1 MAFQVSA
8 SASDIQDVL
17 KRFDGLR
24 IGVQK
29 KYLRASVNK
38 VTKPYIPE
46 VKALVAKG
54 PTGNLKRSV
63 GVLTEAKVRGKTQ
76 AAVLGFRRGEKFK
89 KGGLGYHAW
98 WIENGVKVRKPKNAS
113 ILALPFSSK
122 YTYTRAA
129 VERDASGKFVKGS
142 GAKVGKEGGVA
153 LFRRQAAAVP
163 GTGKFGQWADRTLP
177 RIREQLVEEL
187 GRSVDKAVAENARRA
202 AKGM

>member
-1 MAFQVSA
+1 MAGMQASVSV
-8 SASDIQDVL
+8 SDIADVL

-54 PTGNLKRSV
+54 PTGNLRRSV

-76 AAVLGFRRGEKFK
+76 TAVLGFRRGEKFK

-113 ILALPFSSK
+113 MLRVPMTMAKQYPYLM
-122 YTYTRAA
+122 
-129 VERDASGKFVKGS
+129 GK
-142 GAKVGKEGGVA
+142 VA
-153 LFRRQAAAVP
+153 LIGAEDGGAAYFPEVAAVP

>member
-1 MAFQVSA
+1 MSFQVSGSV
-8 SASDIQDVL
+8 SAADIADVL
-17 KRFDGLR
+17 KRFESLR
-24 IGVQK
+24 TGVQK

-76 AAVLGFRRGEKFK
+76 TAVLGFRRNWKFK

-98 WIENGVKVRKPKNAS
+98 WLENGVKVRRPKNAS
-113 ILALPFSSK
+113 RLRVPMSLAKQYPYLM
-122 YTYTRAA
+122 
-129 VERDASGKFVKGS
+129 GK
-142 GAKVGKEGGVA
+142 VA
-153 LFRRQAAAVP
+153 LIGAEDGGAAYFPQVAAVP

-177 RIREQLVEEL
+177 RIREQLIEEL
-187 GRSVDKAVAENARRA
+187 GRAVVKAEAENARRD

>member
-1 MAFQVSA
+1 MAGMQASVSV
-8 SASDIQDVL
+8 SDIADVL

-76 AAVLGFRRGEKFK
+76 TAVLGFRRGEKFK

-113 ILALPFSSK
+113 MLRVPMTMAKRYPYLMGKVALI
-122 YTYTRAA
+122 
-129 VERDASGKFVKGS
+129 
-142 GAKVGKEGGVA
+142 GAEGGGAAYFPEV
-153 LFRRQAAAVP
+153 AAVP

-177 RIREQLVEEL
+177 RIRDELIQEL
-187 GRSVDKAVAENARRA
+187 GRAVVKAEAENARRD
-202 AKGM
+202 AKGK

>member
-29 KYLRASVNK
+29 KYLGASVKK

-76 AAVLGFRRGEKFK
+76 TAVLGFRRGDKFK

-113 ILALPFSSK
+113 MLRVPMSMAKKYPYLMGKVALI
-122 YTYTRAA
+122 
-129 VERDASGKFVKGS
+129 
-142 GAKVGKEGGVA
+142 GAEGGGAAYFPEV
-153 LFRRQAAAVP
+153 AAVP

-187 GRSVDKAVAENARRA
+187 GRSVDKAVAENARRD

>member
-1 MAFQVSA
+1 M
-8 SASDIQDVL
+8 L

-76 AAVLGFRRGEKFK
+76 TAVLGFRRGEKFK

-113 ILALPFSSK
+113 MLRVPQTMAKKYPYLMGKVALI
-122 YTYTRAA
+122 
-129 VERDASGKFVKGS
+129 
-142 GAKVGKEGGVA
+142 GAEGGGAAYFPEV
-153 LFRRQAAAVP
+153 AAVP

-187 GRSVDKAVAENARRA
+187 GRSVDKAVAENARRD

>member
-1 MAFQVSA
+1 MAGMQASVSV
-8 SASDIQDVL
+8 SDIADVL
-17 KRFDGLR
+17 KRFEGLR
-24 IGVQK
+24 VGVQK

-76 AAVLGFRRGEKFK
+76 TAVLGFRRGDKAGDNGK
-89 KGGLGYHAW
+89 ASGYHAW
-98 WIENGVKVRKPKNAS
+98 WLENGVKVRRPKKSMLRVPMAMAN
-113 ILALPFSSK
+113 K
-122 YTYTRAA
+122 YPYLM
-129 VERDASGKFVKGS
+129 GK
-142 GAKVGKEGGVA
+142 VA
-153 LFRRQAAAVP
+153 LIGAEDGGAAYFPEVAAVP

-177 RIREQLVEEL
+177 RIRDELIQEL
-187 GRSVDKAVAENARRA
+187 GRAVVKAEAENARRD